1 MPIVRLS
8 DKTPEIYSKESRD
21 FQLLC
26 NVFDCFVNGIKS
38 DIDSMIDVVNTERC
52 PSRLLPLLA
61 TRIGFFTDAE
71 LTDEDLRMILASY
84 PHILKNKGS
93 ELAIRQCINLFQR
106 MRKINVPTEITI
118 ENKDAVGNDKYTITI
133 GLNTGW
139 IDTYVLDELVKHI
152 IPTGYAVN
160 YVFYEKSG
168 ASVTNLAYNQVM
180 NTLTD
185 KDNKLVKDE
194 TVSVLREGKIA
205 DEIHDRLYGLSNA
218 IEIYGAPNPTKSGT

>member
-71 LTDEDLRMILASY
+71 LTDEDLRMILESY
-84 PHILKNKGS
+84 PHIFKNKGS

-118 ENKDAVGNDKYTITI
+118 ENKDANGNDKYTITI
-133 GLNTGW
+133 GLNTGG

-152 IPTGYAVN
+152 LPTGYAVN
-160 YVFYEKSG
+160 YVFYKKLG

-180 NTLTD
+180 NTLTEQ
-185 KDNKLVKDE
+185 DE
-194 TVSVLREGKIA
+194 IVSKLREGKIK
-205 DEIHDRLYGLSNA
+205 DDSIHDRLYGLSNA
-218 IEIYGAPNPTKSGT
+218 IEVFGVPNTTKSDT

>member
-1 MPIVRLS
+1 MPIIRLS

-106 MRKINVPTEITI
+106 MRKINVLTEITI
-118 ENKDAVGNDKYTITI
+118 ENKDAEGNNKYTITI

-152 IPTGYAVN
+152 LPTGYAVN
-160 YVFYEKSG
+160 YVFYKKSG
-168 ASVTNLAYNQVM
+168 ASVTELAYNQVM
-180 NTLTD
+180 NTLTEQ
-185 KDNKLVKDE
+185 DE
-194 TVSVLREGKIA
+194 IVSELRDGEIED

-218 IEIYGAPNPTKSGT
+218 IEIFGAPNSTESAT

>member
-106 MRKINVPTEITI
+106 MRKISVPTEITI
-118 ENKDAVGNDKYTITI
+118 ENKDAEGNDKYTITI

-152 IPTGYAVN
+152 IPTGYTVN
-160 YVFYEKSG
+160 YVFYEKQKPSITEFTYMEFYDG
-168 ASVTNLAYNQVM
+168 ITES
-180 NTLTD
+180 
-185 KDNKLVKDE
+185 DE
-194 TVSVLREGKIA
+194 TVSELRSSIIRNEQNQAVGIKN
-205 DEIHDRLYGLSNA
+205 RLYGRANA
-218 IEIYGAPNPTKSGT
+218 IEIFGVPDSTESAT

>member
-180 NTLTD
+180 NTLTEQ
-185 KDNKLVKDE
+185 DE
-194 TVSVLREGKIA
+194 IVSELREG
-205 DEIHDRLYGLSNA
+205 EIKDDSMHDRLYGLSNA
-218 IEIYGAPNPTKSGT
+218 IEIFGAPNPTTSGT